1 MTKKLTYI
9 TNQVCGSGGLERVL
23 SLKASYFSD
32 VFNYEVHIITLNQ
45 EQSTLFYDFSKKIHF
60 HNITVSGNVLTYFFK
75 YNSKLKNLLEKI
87 DSDIILVCD
96 DGLKGLLLPVFY
108 RKSCPMIYERH
119 ASKKIIDNKDHS
131 SILDK
136 VKYKLFF
143 WLMDFGA
150 KRYDAVVLL
159 TNGNKKDW
167 RINNVTVIPNPL
179 SFNNNDV
186 EFHDQREKIVLAVGN
201 HGFQKGYD
209 RLLKIWEKVISEHP
223 DWKLNIFG
231 KIDSE
236 MKHLKLAEKLNI
248 TESINFF
255 SPTKN
260 IGKEYQKAAI
270 YVMSSRS
277 EGFGMVLIEAMSFG
291 LPCIAFDCP
300 HGPRDIISNGQ
311 NGFLIENGNI
321 EEFSNAVSFFIK
333 NEEIR
338 LKMGLR
344 AKKSVQRYSMQ
355 KIAGRWDNL
364 FKELI

>member
-1 MTKKLTYI
+1 
-9 TNQVCGSGGLERVL
+9 
-23 SLKASYFSD
+23 
-32 VFNYEVHIITLNQ
+32 
-45 EQSTLFYDFSKKIHF
+45 
-60 HNITVSGNVLTYFFK
+60 
-75 YNSKLKNLLEKI
+75 
-87 DSDIILVCD
+87 
-96 DGLKGLLLPVFY
+96 
-108 RKSCPMIYERH
+108 
-119 ASKKIIDNKDHS
+119 
-131 SILDK
+131 
-136 VKYKLFF
+136 
-143 WLMDFGA
+143 
-150 KRYDAVVLL
+150 
-159 TNGNKKDW
+159 
-167 RINNVTVIPNPL
+167 TVIPNPL

-344 AKKSVQRYSMQ
+344 AKKSVQRY
-355 KIAGRWDNL
+355 
-364 FKELI
+364 